1 VLTGPGQHVWDF
13 SIFKNN
19 RITEKLNLQF
29 RAEFFNVFNHTNFG
43 NPNTNL
49 NSGNFGIITGAS
61 PAREIQF
68 GLKLL
73 F

>member
-1 VLTGPGQHVWDF
+1 MFLGDEFQ
-13 SIFKNN
+13 N
-19 RITEKLNLQF
+19 RITEKLNVQF
-29 RAEFFNVFNHTNFG
+29 RAECFNVFNHTNFG

-61 PAREIQF
+61 AAREIQF